1 MKTITKIGI
10 WNVRTLSESGR
21 LRQAAAC
28 MQSYDL
34 HILGMSEV
42 RWNGFGE
49 VSIQDGVTFLYYGRP
64 EGENVSRGAWVY

>member
-10 WNVRTLSESGR
+10 WNVRTLRESGK
-21 LRQAAAC
+21 LRQTAAC
-28 MQSYDL
+28 MHICGL
-34 HILGMSEV
+34 HFLGMSEV

-49 VSIQDGVTFLYYGRP
+49 VSIQDGVMFLYYGRP